1 MSERLTWKE
10 IKEKYPHQNVGLTDV
25 IMEENS
31 NIIQS
36 AIVKYTDS
44 DTDYNTMAQLAISG
58 EIIVRYT
65 TFDEDEIRKEHIYE

>member
-1 MSERLTWKE
+1 MSERLTWEE

-25 IMEENS
+25 VMEENS

-65 TFDEDEIRKEHIYE
+65 TFDEDEIEIQKD

>member
-36 AIVKYTDS
+36 AIVKYIDS
-44 DTDYNTMAQLAISG
+44 DTDYNTMAQLAITG
-58 EIIVRYT
+58 EIIIRYT
-65 TFDEDEIRKEHIYE
+65 TFDEDEIEVN

>member
-1 MSERLTWKE
+1 MSERLTWEE

-25 IMEENS
+25 VMEENS

-65 TFDEDEIRKEHIYE
+65 TFDEDEIEMN

>member
-1 MSERLTWKE
+1 MSERLTWEK

-25 IMEENS
+25 VMEENS

>member
-1 MSERLTWKE
+1 
-10 IKEKYPHQNVGLTDV
+10 
-25 IMEENS
+25 MEENS